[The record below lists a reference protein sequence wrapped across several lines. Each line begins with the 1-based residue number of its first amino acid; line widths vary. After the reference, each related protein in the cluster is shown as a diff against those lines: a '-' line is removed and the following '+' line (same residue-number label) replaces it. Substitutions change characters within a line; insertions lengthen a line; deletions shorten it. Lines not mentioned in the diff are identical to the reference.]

1 MFLNYPIY
9 LIGLLPLAL
18 ITGPLIPEI
27 ILIILSINFLYL
39 TLKNKL
45 YYYFKNYYFLIFII
59 FCLYITLNSLFTDE
73 VLISLKSSF
82 FYFRY
87 GIYALAIFYFIEKND
102 KSTNIC
108 YWFYTWTLLILV
120 IDSFVQIFFGFNLL
134 GQIPPARELSRIS
147 SFFGEELILGS
158 FLQKIIPVYI
168 LLVIK
173 KFKDHKFYLNLNF
186 IFLAIIFLVIFRSG
200 DRAAFGLIIIFL
212 TIFFI
217 IQRTLRKKILMLL
230 FILVIGGSSLIF
242 QNKSIYDRY
251 FKQTFGQLSGQY
263 YEEFSKDEDQLY
275 IFSFHHQSHYI
286 TAINMFLA
294 KPIFGHGVKMFRY
307 KCELFEMIAVSKK
320 YPSKI
325 KSESHGCSTHPH
337 NNYLQLLA
345 ETGIIGFLLLFS
357 IFLIISR
364 ILIKEL
370 INNDISKVNL
380 PNILLIA
387 IFVNLW
393 PIIPNGNFFNNWLTI
408 LYILPISY
416 YLNEKNI
423 KK

>member
-39 TLKNKL
+39 TSKYKL

-134 GQIPPARELSRIS
+134 GQIPPAKELNRIS

-217 IQRTLRKKILMLL
+217 IQRTLRKKILMV
-230 FILVIGGSSLIF
+230 FFVMVIGVLALIV
-242 QNKSIYDRY
+242 QNNNIYDR
-251 FKQTFGQLSGQY
+251 FFTQTFGQFVGKY
-263 YEEFSKDEDQLY
+263 YEEYSKKENPIY
-275 IFSFHHQSHYI
+275 IFSFQHQSHYK
-286 TAINMFLA
+286 TAMNMFLA
-294 KPIFGHGVKMFRY
+294 KPISGHGVKMFRY
-307 KCELFEMIAVSKK
+307 KCNEFDTDYITENNI
-320 YPSKI
+320 I
-325 KSESHGCSTHPH
+325 KSYGCSTHPH

-345 ETGIIGFLLLFS
+345 ETGIIGFLFLFS
-357 IFLIISR
+357 IFLIVLR
-364 ILIKEL
+364 ILLKDLKNNSMPEL
-370 INNDISKVNL
+370 NL
-380 PNILLIA
+380 SNVLLIA

-393 PIIPNGNFFNNWLTI
+393 PIVPTGNFFNNWLSV
-408 LYILPISY
+408 LYLLPVSY
-416 YLNEKNI
+416 YLNEKKILIN
-423 KK
+423 KSF